1 MLILYIY
8 KVLVYYLLLYDRWV
22 DCNHEKD
29 DDDDCI
35 RDKVEYNGDS
45 AVQQRVYNYDVILFL
60 EKKII
65 I

>member
-22 DCNHEKD
+22 DYNHEKD
-29 DDDDCI
+29 DDDDCTC
-35 RDKVEYNGDS
+35 DKVEYDDDS
-45 AVQQRVYNYDVILFL
+45 AVQRVYKYDIILLF

-65 I
+65 L

>member
-35 RDKVEYNGDS
+35 RDKVEYDGDS
-45 AVQQRVYNYDVILFL
+45 AVQRVYNYDIILLF

-65 I
+65 K